1 MSDQHPKRRGRTPR
15 DETSGAAGRSAYHLG
30 MRFNEHRRD
39 QLLRLVEAAN
49 ERARA
54 NGIPANV
61 TPSGLV
67 TLWIHERLDT
77 ETAKL
82 AKRK

>member
-1 MSDQHPKRRGRTPR
+1 MGEPKRRGRPPR
-15 DETSGAAGRSAYHLG
+15 EAGAGPATYHLG
-30 MRFNEHRRD
+30 LRFSERRRD
-39 QLLRLVEAAN
+39 QLLRCVQAAN

-54 NGIPANV
+54 AGIPSNV

-67 TLWIHERLDT
+67 TMWISERLDA

-82 AKRK
+82 AKKR